1 VADQVETTGKT
12 VEEAVKL
19 ALLELNATLDEVDI
33 KIVDSGTP
41 GHLLGLGARE
51 AQVRVSRRDSP
62 YVSDDEEE
70 VEAEPPAPRSEPTPR
85 SEPAPRREPGRRRV
99 RRPRREPRA
108 EAEPVAAE
116 PPAERDAPPAEPP
129 IADRDEPAAERAAE
143 RDSAHRDEPVEP
155 PPAEPPPAADEPE
168 SEIDLENVAGIAHEF
183 IQGLVDRMG
192 FEADVERTGDD
203 PISFNVVGDDSDELS
218 SLIGENGETL
228 RAFGFLVNSMLGRM
242 ARSSVRIII
251 DVDGYRKRREEELR
265 GYALDI
271 AEDVRDADE
280 PITLEAMPAH
290 ERRMI
295 HMALADA
302 DDVRTY
308 SIGEG
313 RERRVVVG
321 PAV

>member
-1 VADQVETTGKT
+1 MADEVETTGKT

-62 YVSDDEEE
+62 YVRDDDEGPQRPPPPR
-70 VEAEPPAPRSEPTPR
+70 EARRDPPAPPR
-85 SEPAPRREPGRRRV
+85 EARRDP
-99 RRPRREPRA
+99 PPPPRA
-108 EAEPVAAE
+108 AAE
-116 PPAERDAPPAEPP
+116 GFENERP
-129 IADRDEPAAERAAE
+129 
-143 RDSAHRDEPVEP
+143 PVES
-155 PPAEPPPAADEPE
+155 AEEAPE
-168 SEIDLENVAGIAHEF
+168 SEIEVEDVAEVAHEF

-192 FEADVERTGDD
+192 FDAEVKRTGDD
-203 PISFNVVGDDSDELS
+203 PISFDVVGDDSDELS
-218 SLIGENGETL
+218 ALIGENGETL

-242 ARSSVRIII
+242 AKGSVRVII
-251 DVDGYRKRREEELR
+251 DVDGYRRRREEVLR
-265 GYALDI
+265 EYALDI
-271 AEDVRDADE
+271 AEEVRDRNE
-280 PITLEAMPAH
+280 PVTLEAMPAH

-302 DDVRTY
+302 GDVRTY

-321 PAV
+321 PVM

>member
-1 VADQVETTGKT
+1 MADQVETTGKT

-62 YVSDDEEE
+62 YVGDDEEE
-70 VEAEPPAPRSEPTPR
+70 EAELPALPR
-85 SEPAPRREPGRRRV
+85 EPAPRREPGPRRV
-99 RRPRREPRA
+99 RRPRREPRSRPA
-108 EAEPVAAE
+108 DSAE
-116 PPAERDAPPAEPP
+116 PPVERDAPTAEPSAAEP
-129 IADRDEPAAERAAE
+129 SAADRAAPATR
-143 RDSAHRDEPVEP
+143 RDETSAQP
-155 PPAEPPPAADEPE
+155 PDAADEPE
-168 SEIDLENVAGIAHEF
+168 SEIDLEDVAGTAHEF

-192 FEADVERTGDD
+192 FDADVERTGDD
-203 PISFNVVGDDSDELS
+203 PISFNVVGDDSDELA

-228 RAFGFLVNSMLGRM
+228 RAFGFLVNSMLGRV
-242 ARSSVRIII
+242 ARSSIRIII

-265 GYALDI
+265 DYALDI

-280 PITLEAMPAH
+280 PITLAAMPAY

-313 RERRVVVG
+313 RERRVVVV

>member
-1 VADQVETTGKT
+1 MADQVETTGKT

-62 YVSDDEEE
+62 YVGDDEEE
-70 VEAEPPAPRSEPTPR
+70 EAELPALPR
-85 SEPAPRREPGRRRV
+85 EPAPRREPGPRRV
-99 RRPRREPRA
+99 RRPRREPRSRPA
-108 EAEPVAAE
+108 DSAE
-116 PPAERDAPPAEPP
+116 PPVERDAPTAEPSAAEP
-129 IADRDEPAAERAAE
+129 SAADRAAPATR
-143 RDSAHRDEPVEP
+143 RDETSAQP
-155 PPAEPPPAADEPE
+155 PDAADEPE
-168 SEIDLENVAGIAHEF
+168 SEIDLEDVAGTAHEF

-192 FEADVERTGDD
+192 FDADVERTGDD
-203 PISFNVVGDDSDELS
+203 PISFNVVGDDSDELA

-228 RAFGFLVNSMLGRM
+228 RAFGFLVNSMLGRV
-242 ARSSVRIII
+242 ARSSIRIII

-265 GYALDI
+265 DYALDI

-280 PITLEAMPAH
+280 PITLAAMPAY

>member
-1 VADQVETTGKT
+1 MADQVETTGKT

-62 YVSDDEEE
+62 YVGDDEEE
-70 VEAEPPAPRSEPTPR
+70 KAELPAPPR
-85 SEPAPRREPGRRRV
+85 EPAPRREPGPRGV
-99 RRPRREPRA
+99 RRPRREPRSRPA
-108 EAEPVAAE
+108 DSAE
-116 PPAERDAPPAEPP
+116 PPVERDAPTAEPSAAEP
-129 IADRDEPAAERAAE
+129 SAADRAAPATR
-143 RDSAHRDEPVEP
+143 RDETSAQP
-155 PPAEPPPAADEPE
+155 PDAADEPE
-168 SEIDLENVAGIAHEF
+168 SEIDLEDVAGTAHEF

-192 FEADVERTGDD
+192 FDADVERTGDD
-203 PISFNVVGDDSDELS
+203 PISFNVVGDDSDELA

-228 RAFGFLVNSMLGRM
+228 RAFGFLVNSMLGRV
-242 ARSSVRIII
+242 ARSSIRIII

-265 GYALDI
+265 DYALDI

-280 PITLEAMPAH
+280 PITLAAMPAY

>member
-1 VADQVETTGKT
+1 MADQVETTGKT

-62 YVSDDEEE
+62 YVGDDEEE
-70 VEAEPPAPRSEPTPR
+70 KAELPAPPR
-85 SEPAPRREPGRRRV
+85 EPAPRREPGPRRV
-99 RRPRREPRA
+99 RRPRREPRSRPA
-108 EAEPVAAE
+108 DSAE
-116 PPAERDAPPAEPP
+116 PPVERDAPTAEPSAAEP
-129 IADRDEPAAERAAE
+129 SAADRAAPATR
-143 RDSAHRDEPVEP
+143 RDETSAQP
-155 PPAEPPPAADEPE
+155 PDAADEPE
-168 SEIDLENVAGIAHEF
+168 SEIDLEDVAGTAHEF

-192 FEADVERTGDD
+192 FDADVERTGDD
-203 PISFNVVGDDSDELS
+203 PISFNVVGDDSDELA

-228 RAFGFLVNSMLGRM
+228 RPFGFLVNSVLGRM

-265 GYALDI
+265 DYALDI

-280 PITLEAMPAH
+280 PITLAAMPAY

>member
-1 VADQVETTGKT
+1 MADQVETTGKT

-62 YVSDDEEE
+62 YVGDDEEE
-70 VEAEPPAPRSEPTPR
+70 KAELPAPPR
-85 SEPAPRREPGRRRV
+85 EPAPRREPGPRRV
-99 RRPRREPRA
+99 RRPRREPRSRPA
-108 EAEPVAAE
+108 DSAE
-116 PPAERDAPPAEPP
+116 PPVERDAPTAEPSAAEP
-129 IADRDEPAAERAAE
+129 SAADRAAPATR
-143 RDSAHRDEPVEP
+143 RDETSAQP
-155 PPAEPPPAADEPE
+155 PDAADEPE
-168 SEIDLENVAGIAHEF
+168 SEIDLEDVAGTAHEF

-192 FEADVERTGDD
+192 FDADVERTGDD
-203 PISFNVVGDDSDELS
+203 PISFNVVGDDSDELA

-228 RAFGFLVNSMLGRM
+228 RAFGFLVNSMLGRV
-242 ARSSVRIII
+242 ARSSIRIII

-265 GYALDI
+265 DYALDI

-280 PITLEAMPAH
+280 PITLAAMPAY

>member
-1 VADQVETTGKT
+1 MANEVETTGKT

-51 AQVRVSRRDSP
+51 AQVRVTRRDSP
-62 YVSDDEEE
+62 YPGDEDDAPPPPPPRPEPRP
-70 VEAEPPAPRSEPTPR
+70 EAAAPPPSRPAPPPAPRESRPPPPPR
-85 SEPAPRREPGRRRV
+85 EAAPVAHDRPADDADEDAP
-99 RRPRREPRA
+99 
-108 EAEPVAAE
+108 EAEIDVEEVAE
-116 PPAERDAPPAEPP
+116 
-129 IADRDEPAAERAAE
+129 
-143 RDSAHRDEPVEP
+143 
-155 PPAEPPPAADEPE
+155 
-168 SEIDLENVAGIAHEF
+168 VAQNIV
-183 IQGLVDRMG
+183 QGLVERMG
-192 FEADVERTGDD
+192 FEASVERTADD
-203 PISFNVVGDDSDELS
+203 PISFNIVGDNSEALDP
-218 SLIGENGETL
+218 LIGPNGETL
-228 RAFGFLVNSMLGRM
+228 RALGFLVNSMLGRM

-251 DVDGYRKRREEELR
+251 DVDGYRMRREEELR
-265 GYALDI
+265 KFALGI
-271 AEDVRDADE
+271 ADEVRDTNE

-295 HMALADA
+295 HMAVADS
-302 DDVRTY
+302 DDIRTY

>member
-1 VADQVETTGKT
+1 MADQVETTGKT

-19 ALLELNATLDEVDI
+19 ALLGLNATLDEVDI

-62 YVSDDEEE
+62 YVGDDEEE
-70 VEAEPPAPRSEPTPR
+70 EAELPALPR
-85 SEPAPRREPGRRRV
+85 EPAPRREPGPRRV
-99 RRPRREPRA
+99 RRPRREPRSRPA
-108 EAEPVAAE
+108 ASAEPPVERDAPAAEPPVERDAPAAE
-116 PPAERDAPPAEPP
+116 PPAADCAAPA
-129 IADRDEPAAERAAE
+129 ARRDEP
-143 RDSAHRDEPVEP
+143 SAQ
-155 PPAEPPPAADEPE
+155 PPAAADEPE
-168 SEIDLENVAGIAHEF
+168 SEIDLEDVAGIAHEF

-192 FEADVERTGDD
+192 FDADVERTGDA
-203 PISFNVVGDDSDELS
+203 PISFNVVGDDSDELA
-218 SLIGENGETL
+218 SLIGEDGETL

-251 DVDGYRKRREEELR
+251 DVDDYRKRREEEIR
-265 GYALDI
+265 DYALDI

-280 PITLEAMPAH
+280 PITLAAMPAY

-313 RERRVVVG
+313 RERRVVVV

>member
-1 VADQVETTGKT
+1 MADQVETTGKT

-62 YVSDDEEE
+62 YVGDDEEE
-70 VEAEPPAPRSEPTPR
+70 KAELPAPPR
-85 SEPAPRREPGRRRV
+85 EPAPRREPGPRRV
-99 RRPRREPRA
+99 RRPRREPRSRPA
-108 EAEPVAAE
+108 DSAE
-116 PPAERDAPPAEPP
+116 PPVERDAPTAEPSAAEP
-129 IADRDEPAAERAAE
+129 SAADRAAPATR
-143 RDSAHRDEPVEP
+143 RDETSAQP
-155 PPAEPPPAADEPE
+155 PDAADEPE
-168 SEIDLENVAGIAHEF
+168 SEIDLEDVAGTAHEF

-192 FEADVERTGDD
+192 FDADVERTGDD
-203 PISFNVVGDDSDELS
+203 PISFNVVGDDSDELA

-228 RAFGFLVNSMLGRM
+228 RAFGFLVNSMLGRV
-242 ARSSVRIII
+242 ARSSIRIII

-265 GYALDI
+265 DYALDI

-290 ERRMI
+290 ERRMV

>member
-1 VADQVETTGKT
+1 MTDQVETTGKT

-62 YVSDDEEE
+62 YVGDEEE
-70 VEAEPPAPRSEPTPR
+70 EEGSEP
-85 SEPAPRREPGRRRV
+85 PAPRREPGRRQV
-99 RRPRREPRA
+99 RRPRREPRP
-108 EAEPVAAE
+108 EPVAAE
-116 PPAERDAPPAEPP
+116 PTAEPP
-129 IADRDEPAAERAAE
+129 A
-143 RDSAHRDEPVEP
+143 AHRDEPVAERDSARRDEP
-155 PPAEPPPAADEPE
+155 AAQPTADEPE
-168 SEIDLENVAGIAHEF
+168 SEIDLEDVAGIAHEF

-192 FEADVERTGDD
+192 FDADVERTGGD

-218 SLIGENGETL
+218 SLIGEDGETL

-251 DVDGYRKRREEELR
+251 DVDGYRRRREEELR